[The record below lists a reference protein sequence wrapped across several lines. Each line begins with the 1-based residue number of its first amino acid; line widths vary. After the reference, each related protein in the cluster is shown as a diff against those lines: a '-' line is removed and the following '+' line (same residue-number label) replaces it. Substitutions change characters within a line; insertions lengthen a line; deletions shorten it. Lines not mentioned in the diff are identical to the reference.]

1 MKKWLIGCLMAL
13 AMVCLMGM
21 TANAETIRTT
31 CYYCEQYLN
40 HEIQGYERYNDDQH
54 WVIYI
59 CSNSN
64 CGRVNKQIVVGSE
77 FDKHTG
83 GTETPTC
90 TTGKT
95 CSKCGAH
102 YGVLGHDWGEW
113 KSSGNNGTHT
123 HTCKRCKTVETANCG
138 GDGSATCVKLGICT
152 TCGGQYYGGH
162 AFPARWD
169 WRSDTEVGR
178 DAEKHWLRC
187 LNCTEGKAY
196 VSTHSFGQGNL
207 YLKSEATCVSKAVY
221 HVNCGTCYYKGTET
235 YEYQWGNTNPNNHDG
250 AQYGAKAATC
260 TEAGWEAYEACKRE
274 GCNYTTK
281 TEIPASGH
289 EWGEWTS
296 NGDGTHTR
304 ACTHD
309 SSHTQTDACSGGKAT
324 CTEKA
329 VCSVCKSAYGNPLDH
344 DWSAWMSN
352 GNGTHTRVCKRD
364 SSHTQTDACSGG
376 MATCTE
382 KAVCS
387 VCKSAYGNPLG
398 HDKVHHDAKAPTCL
412 EKGWKAYDTC
422 TRCDYTTYQELKAL
436 GHDKVHHDAKN
447 PTCLDIGWYAY
458 DTCTRC
464 AYSTRLIRPALGH
477 DLVKHAAKNPT
488 CTEIGWNAYNTC
500 TRCSYTTYQEKAAL
514 GHDKVH
520 HDAKDATCLEI
531 GWKEY
536 DTCSRC
542 DYTTYEEL
550 KALGHD
556 KVRHE
561 AKAPTCLEIGWKAY
575 DTCSRCD
582 YTTYE
587 ELPALGHDYKERV
600 HAVTCEKDGYTSHNC
615 SRCGDRY
622 VTDRVAKLNHWFGE
636 WTPVEET
643 THEATCLREGCGFAA
658 NVDCE
663 TIEFALALEG
673 QEPLTL
679 SLCPVCGRVEGGES
693 LLLENVTAEAVK
705 GYLPLGEAFARLFTL
720 EGGEKVLLVGF
731 EYGGKLAKADCPVKI
746 TLPAEALAGCSLSLI
761 ESDGTLTA
769 LEIAIDGEL
778 ATFELD
784 FTNAES
790 PIALIRL
797 LPAA

>member
-113 KSSGNNGTHT
+113 TSSGDNSTHT
-123 HTCKRCKTVETANCG
+123 HTCKRCNAVDTESCG
-138 GDGSATCVKLGICT
+138 GDGDATCVKLGKCT
-152 TCGGQYYGGH
+152 TCGAQYYGGH
-162 AFPARWD
+162 AFPKTWKWA
-169 WRSDTEVGR
+169 SDPSVER
-178 DAEKHWLRC
+178 DADNHWLRC

-196 VSTHSFGQGNL
+196 ENAHSFVQGNM
-207 YLKSEATCVSKAVY
+207 YLKSEATCRSKTVY
-221 HVNCGTCYYKGTET
+221 HVNCSSCYYQGTET
-235 YEYQWGNTNPNNHDG
+235 YEDQWGNTNPNNHDG
-250 AQYGAKAATC
+250 GTEVKNAKAATC
-260 TEAGWEAYEACKRE
+260 TEKGYTGDTYCK
-274 GCNYTTK
+274 GCGVKLSDGTD
-281 TEIPASGH
+281 IPATDH
-289 EWGEWTS
+289 DWGEWTS
-296 NGDGTHTR
+296 NGNGTHTR
-304 ACTHD
+304 VCKHD
-309 SSHTQTDACSGGKAT
+309 SSHPQTDACSGGTAT

-329 VCSVCKSAYGNPLDH
+329 VCSVC
-344 DWSAWMSN
+344 
-352 GNGTHTRVCKRD
+352 
-364 SSHTQTDACSGG
+364 
-376 MATCTE
+376 E
-382 KAVCS
+382 
-387 VCKSAYGNPLG
+387 SAYGNPLG
-398 HDKVHHDAKAPTCL
+398 HDKVHHDAKAATCL
-412 EKGWKAYDTC
+412 DIGWKAYDTC
-422 TRCDYTTYQELKAL
+422 SRCDYTTYQELKAL
-436 GHDKVHHDAKN
+436 GHDKVHHDAKA
-447 PTCLDIGWYAY
+447 PTCTDYGWYAY

-488 CTEIGWNAYNTC
+488 CLEIGWKAYDTC
-500 TRCSYTTYQEKAAL
+500 TRCDYTTYQEIKAL

-556 KVRHE
+556 LVRHD
-561 AKAPTCLEIGWKAY
+561 AKDATCLDIGWKAY
-575 DTCSRCD
+575 DTCTRCD
-582 YTTYE
+582 YTTYA

-615 SRCGDRY
+615 ARCGDRY

-643 THEATCLREGCGFAA
+643 THEAACLREGCGFAA
-658 NVDCE
+658 SVDCE

-673 QEPLTL
+673 QDEPLTL

-693 LLLENVTAEAVK
+693 LLLENVTAEALK
-705 GYLPLGEAFARLFTL
+705 GSLPMGEAFARLFTL
-720 EGGEKVLLVGF
+720 ENGEKLLAVGF
-731 EYGGKLAKADCPVKI
+731 EYGGRLVKAGCPVKL

-761 ESDGTLTA
+761 EADGALTA
-769 LEIAIDGEL
+769 LEIIVDGEL
-778 ATFELD
+778 AAFTLD
-784 FTNAES
+784 FTES

>member
-13 AMVCLMGM
+13 LFMMVITT
-21 TANAETIRTT
+21 TAFAHTKADGTKCNSE
-31 CYYCEQYLN
+31 
-40 HEIQGYERYNDDQH
+40 G
-54 WVIYI
+54 YI
-59 CSNSN
+59 CM
-64 CGRVNKQIVVGSE
+64 GSE
-77 FDKHTG
+77 NK
-83 GTETPTC
+83 TETQHRMTCKTCGEVMWENHWREPDDEATCKKQVRCGLCGIKFGPFGDHKFSKATCVAKATCTVCKLETGEIDPNNHSLKSHAGKAPTC
-90 TTGKT
+90 TEKGWEAYNT
-95 CSKCGAH
+95 CTRCNYTTYQEKDA
-102 YGVLGHDWGEW
+102 LNHD
-113 KSSGNNGTHT
+113 
-123 HTCKRCKTVETANCG
+123 
-138 GDGSATCVKLGICT
+138 I
-152 TCGGQYYGGH
+152 
-162 AFPARWD
+162 
-169 WRSDTEVGR
+169 
-178 DAEKHWLRC
+178 EKH
-187 LNCTEGKAY
+187 
-196 VSTHSFGQGNL
+196 
-207 YLKSEATCVSKAVY
+207 
-221 HVNCGTCYYKGTET
+221 
-235 YEYQWGNTNPNNHDG
+235 D
-250 AQYGAKAATC
+250 AKAPTC
-260 TEAGWEAYEACKRE
+260 TEKGWEAYEACKRE
-274 GCNYTTK
+274 GCTYTTK
-281 TEIPASGH
+281 KEIPAS
-289 EWGEWTS
+289 
-296 NGDGTHTR
+296 
-304 ACTHD
+304 
-309 SSHTQTDACSGGKAT
+309 
-324 CTEKA
+324 
-329 VCSVCKSAYGNPLDH
+329 
-344 DWSAWMSN
+344 
-352 GNGTHTRVCKRD
+352 
-364 SSHTQTDACSGG
+364 
-376 MATCTE
+376 
-382 KAVCS
+382 
-387 VCKSAYGNPLG
+387 G

-422 TRCDYTTYQELKAL
+422 KRCDYTTYQELKAL
-436 GHDKVHHDAKN
+436 GHDKVHHEAKA

-542 DYTTYEEL
+542 DYTTYTEL

-556 KVRHE
+556 LVHHE
-561 AKAPTCLEIGWKAY
+561 AKDATCLDIGWKAY

-636 WTPVEET
+636 WAPVEET
-643 THEATCLREGCGFAA
+643 THEAACLREGCGFAA

-693 LLLENVTAEAVK
+693 LLLENVTAEALK
-705 GYLPLGEAFARLFTL
+705 GFLPLGEAFARLFTL
-720 EGGEKVLLVGF
+720 ENGEKLLLVGF

-746 TLPAEALAGCSLSLI
+746 TLPAEALAGYSLSLI

-769 LEIAIDGEL
+769 LEITVDGEL

-784 FTNAES
+784 FTGAES

-797 LPAA
+797 IPAA